1 MPEPIG
7 PLVLRTE
14 IGRIDLPLA
23 LNHSTRFLT
32 IGSCF
37 ADSIGECLRQSKFT
51 VTVNPGGTL
60 YDPLSICSIL
70 KGSLTATPPAT
81 ALFAERDG
89 YWYSHA
95 WHSSIKAK
103 SKEELIQH
111 INGKTA
117 LIGDAVTASNVLLI
131 TLGSAYVYRHLP
143 TGKDVANCQKV
154 SGKNFEK
161 RLLSV
166 ETIVDAVSDLHQL
179 LKSRCPEINI
189 VLTISPVRHVR
200 DTLTLNSLSKA
211 VLRVACD
218 RLSSLK
224 DVHYF
229 PAYEIMVDDL
239 RDYRFYT
246 EDLIHP
252 TPLGIGYIWN
262 RFQEAAFSPSAIEL
276 VHRWEKVSKSLAH
289 RPWNSDSGAHRE
301 FLKNLRSELE
311 ALSDQLN
318 VQEEID
324 AVTQSLNG

>member
-1 MPEPIG
+1 MPEPGG

-23 LNHSTRFLT
+23 LDHRSRFLT

-37 ADSIGECLRQSKFT
+37 ADGIGECLKRSKFT

-70 KGSLTATPPAT
+70 KAGLSATPPDT
-81 ALFAERDG
+81 ELFTERDG
-89 YWYSHA
+89 HWYSHA
-95 WHSSIKAK
+95 WHSSVKAT
-103 SKEELIQH
+103 SHEQLIQH
-111 INGKTA
+111 INEKTA
-117 LIGDAVTASNVLLI
+117 LIGDAVRSSDVLLI

-143 TGKDVANCQKV
+143 TGKDVTNCQKV
-154 SGKNFEK
+154 PGKNFEK
-161 RLLSV
+161 RLLAV
-166 ETIVDAVSDLHQL
+166 ETIVSAISDLHQL
-179 LKSRCPEINI
+179 LKSNRPQLRIL
-189 VLTISPVRHVR
+189 LTISPVRHVR
-200 DTLTLNSLSKA
+200 DTLPMNSLSKA

-218 RLSSLK
+218 RLTGLK

-262 RFQEAAFSPSAIEL
+262 KFQEAAFSPAAIEL
-276 VHRWEKVSKSLAH
+276 VHRWEKISRSLAH
-289 RPWNSDSGAHRE
+289 RPWNSDSEAHRD
-301 FLKNLRSELE
+301 FLKNLVRELE
-311 ALSDQLN
+311 SLSDQLN
-318 VQEEID
+318 VQEEIA
-324 AVTQSLNG
+324 AVTRSLSQ